1 MDSGPGGVGRVV
13 IKTQRGVVSGVQ
25 RAEMA
30 NTPSDSVQAAFGDTK
45 GPKRIS
51 GASFRRAASRLS
63 AQCEEVGPAGSGE
76 VGAGG
81 DTAPDAGLQ
90 RPGQAGQT
98 CPAPGP
104 RGFLTAGGSVSPV
117 LKPLCSQGSPLGRRE
132 SGSGPEWW
140 WVARR
145 GGDPS
150 AGPPGVWAAVSAGG
164 SQQG

>member
-1 MDSGPGGVGRVV
+1 MV
-13 IKTQRGVVSGVQ
+13 IKTQRGSLLEFSGQKWQTPPVTQQHSGTEKAQ
-25 RAEMA
+25 RGF
-30 NTPSDSVQAAFGDTK
+30 Q
-45 GPKRIS
+45 

-63 AQCEEVGPAGSGE
+63 AQSEEVGPASSGE

-81 DTAPDAGLQ
+81 DTALDAGVQ
-90 RPGQAGQT
+90 RPGHAGQT

-132 SGSGPEWW
+132 GGSGPEW

-145 GGDPS
+145 GGDPP